1 MKDLKL
7 FDKKLLISSS
17 TDKSMNDLSGL
28 KWEYKDETNFLIV
41 DLASKN
47 ALFKANHNY
56 TFEVEFK
63 AMIRDD
69 NLGLYRSSYIDDSNQ
84 KRFFNFILF
93 KKLK

>member
-17 TDKSMNDLSGL
+17 TDKSINNLSGL
-28 KWEYKDETNFLIV
+28 KWEYKDEINFLIV

-47 ALFKANHNY
+47 AVFKANHNY

-63 AMIRDD
+63 ALIRDD

-84 KRFFNFILF
+84 KRFLFFIYL
-93 KKLK
+93 